1 MEQLTAK
8 LTEMQKWFRAQR
20 LYKFIASSILIAYD
34 GVNQRINNQGT
45 NTAPSNSALE
55 DQPLTDNIQHSNA
68 VLHTHLNNCQ
78 QVSQPQKSLV
88 EVRII
93 DTAHVFLSS
102 DVDGN
107 YLFGLENVMSI
118 VERIRA
124 NSRKL

>member
-1 MEQLTAK
+1 ME
-8 LTEMQKWFRAQR
+8 KWFRAQR

-45 NTAPSNSALE
+45 STAPAYSALE
-55 DQPLTDNIQHSNA
+55 DQPLTDNIRHSNA
-68 VLHTHLNNCQ
+68 VQLAHLKNCQ
-78 QVSQPQKSLV
+78 QKTLV

-107 YLFGLENVMSI
+107 YLFGLENVLSI
-118 VERIRA
+118 VERIRT
-124 NSRKL
+124 NSQKL